1 MILSPVEYSLIAV
14 DDPNEYQLT
23 FLYMASTLIQLNAF
37 SWLDVDPSSK
47 LTLPKHTFVV
57 YSS

>member
-37 SWLDVDPSSK
+37 SWLDVDPSK